1 MPLPVYKM
9 LCRSALRHDGHLNLY
24 FHPWEFSDRLGDP
37 AFGIPRYLTQCSG
50 RRLQGKLEQLL
61 IWLKNRGC
69 RFVTTR
75 EYLGIDD
82 EETVR
87 PCPKAIWAFIRA
99 FCRSGGSGN
108 GRQLRDLCDPDPQ
121 F

>member
-1 MPLPVYKM
+1 MIYPTSVSYPFRIPLFWLSLHVMPLPVYKM

-61 IWLKNRGC
+61 IWLNNRGC

-82 EETVR
+82 E
-87 PCPKAIWAFIRA
+87 
-99 FCRSGGSGN
+99 
-108 GRQLRDLCDPDPQ
+108 
-121 F
+121 